1 MYLTPVRAQSEKHT
15 KVYMHLG
22 IVLTANVSVLIVV
35 SVTVPTEFTHYILH
49 YKTHKCQ
56 ISSEPNNALWTSWSQ
71 SVSGTHPYPLP
82 LARTLQLTTTRDHFW
97 RCYDWGPW
105 TQNLSKQQIFT
116 KKCRAAPPCSFTHSR
131 CPGPSVILF
140 SPRRP
145 GQESQPTPAPA

>member
-71 SVSGTHPYPLP
+71 SVSGTQPLP
-82 LARTLQLTTTRDHFW
+82 ATPRSDAPTDHHTGPFLALL
-97 RCYDWGPW
+97 
-105 TQNLSKQQIFT
+105 
-116 KKCRAAPPCSFTHSR
+116 
-131 CPGPSVILF
+131 
-140 SPRRP
+140 
-145 GQESQPTPAPA
+145 